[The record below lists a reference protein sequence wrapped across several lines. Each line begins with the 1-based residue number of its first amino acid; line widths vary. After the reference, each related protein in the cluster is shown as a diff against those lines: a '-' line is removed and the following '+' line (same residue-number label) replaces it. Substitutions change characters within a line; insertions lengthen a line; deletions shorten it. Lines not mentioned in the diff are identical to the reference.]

1 MIAAWMLYAILVGT
15 LLSAAALVLER
26 AAALFGR
33 GRRWVWA
40 TAIAGSI
47 GLPLVTRLGV
57 SPLGGAGEGAR
68 LLPAGAVRAVRFAFE
83 PITTAGTAAG
93 SPVPPL
99 DAWIAGA
106 WALASLVLLVWFLRG
121 QLALARE
128 RRRWERAADESLAAD
143 TPVRLTDDFGPAVV
157 GLHRGEI
164 VLPRW
169 CLELSPV
176 ERELVIAHET
186 EHLRGGDVR
195 LLLAGRLAVVA
206 LPWLLPL
213 WWQLHRLRLAVELDC
228 DGRVLRRGID
238 TSSYGR
244 LLLEVGSRRSGRLP
258 VVALAEPASHL
269 ERRIRAMI
277 EAKPRH
283 RWLHVSAAVA
293 AGLAIVA
300 VACESPVPTANEAVT
315 ADAAPAGTIVEKET
329 PVARSAIAK
338 WKYRAQEQLTGD
350 QEMPFGE
357 FREVPLDES
366 AAKEWKYRVQ
376 EKLENAPRGAAG
388 QIREAPA
395 ESQFGRRDVSYVP
408 RDEQPVLL
416 NREALV
422 ATMRAKAAEA
432 LGEGENGRTV
442 GLYMFVDASGSVTE
456 TRVAAPSGSPDFDTA
471 ATQIARDARFEPAK
485 ADGEPVGVWI
495 KLPFRFEAR

>member
-26 AAALFGR
+26 AAALLGR

-99 DAWIAGA
+99 DAGIAVA
-106 WALASLVLLVWFLRG
+106 WALASLVLLMWFLRG

-128 RRRWERAADESLAAD
+128 RRRWERAADESLATDA
-143 TPVRLTDDFGPAVV
+143 PVRLTDDFGPAVV
-157 GLHRGEI
+157 GLHHGEI

-169 CLELSPV
+169 CLELSPI

-300 VACESPVPTANEAVT
+300 VACESPVPTADEAAT
-315 ADAAPAGTIVEKET
+315 ADAAPAGTLVEKEV
-329 PVARSAIAK
+329 PVARSAISK

-350 QEMPFGE
+350 QEMPAGQL
-357 FREVPLDES
+357 REVPPDES

-376 EKLENAPRGAAG
+376 EKLENAPRDAAG
-388 QIREAPA
+388 EIREVPAGTLYPSTYAP
-395 ESQFGRRDVSYVP
+395 RDVEP
-408 RDEQPVLL
+408 ILL
-416 NREALV
+416 NRYELLP
-422 ATMRAKAAEA
+422 TMQETYRPFRDA
-432 LGEGENGRTV
+432 GVNGTV
-442 GLYMFVDASGSVTE
+442 QLLMFVDRSGAVAE
-456 TRVAAPSGSPDFDTA
+456 TKIAGSSGNSDLDVAATDV
-471 ATQIARDARFEPAK
+471 ARQARFEPAK

-495 KLPFRFEAR
+495 KLPFQFETE